1 MGEDR
6 RSVVLLTGAS
16 GYIGGRLLK
25 ALERPSGVG
34 RLHPRGL
41 SMDGRGG
48 LGGLGVVDSLARTQ
62 ILPMEFLPV
71 DSCADQ

>member
-25 ALERPSGVG
+25 ALERRSGVG

-41 SMDGRGG
+41 STDGRGG
-48 LGGLGVVDSLARTQ
+48 LGGLGVVEALGWT
-62 ILPMEFLPV
+62 
-71 DSCADQ
+71 